1 MGHDWSTEE
10 YGALRPW
17 WLPGWVAFP
26 RRPRSVEGWAVCVL
40 LLLALIALLAY
51 LWHLSIT
58 YWYLS
63 LPALALLAFASDRY
77 WRSLWTA
84 EQERRERVSSYSL
97 TFAQM
102 RDMHWRDFE
111 IAITRLMR
119 RDGVDAE
126 HTGRT
131 GDFSGDVIGYDAAL
145 GERWIVQVKHYNP
158 NNKVK
163 SDDVQKVAG
172 AAWPIYQARMMLV
185 VTTSGY
191 TRDALAFSAKAGIH
205 LIDKAALIRWATDG
219 VHLHDVLGI
228 TADARYGN
236 AS

>member
-1 MGHDWSTEE
+1 MGQDRSIEE
-10 YGALRPW
+10 YRAFRPW
-17 WLPGWVAFP
+17 WLPGWLQLP
-26 RRPRSVEGWAVCVL
+26 RRPRGAGGWAAWAL
-40 LLLALIALLAY
+40 LLLALIALLAF
-51 LWHLSIT
+51 LWRLSVA

-63 LPALALLAFASDRY
+63 LPTVAVLAFGADRY
-77 WRSLWTA
+77 WRSLWAA
-84 EQERRERVSSYSL
+84 ELKRRERVSSYSL
-97 TFAQM
+97 TFEQM

-111 IAITRLMR
+111 IAIAHLML
-119 RDGVDAE
+119 RDGIAAE
-126 HTGRT
+126 HTGKA
-131 GDFSGDVIGYDAAL
+131 GDFSGDVVGYDALL

-158 NNKVK
+158 KNKVK

-172 AAWPIYQARMMLV
+172 AAWPIYQARMKLV

-228 TADARYGN
+228 TADTRYGK